1 MIIPDRLRIA
11 DVNNNKPEFRDC
23 ETYSHIAKIEE
34 GDYKVNAPVILK
46 VVATDEDSPPNGD
59 IVYSLYYSQSESRKP
74 FVINPETGELRPSPF
89 VRFDREQRAYEE
101 VTVKAT
107 DRGERPL
114 IGFCQFTVQVVDVN
128 DNAPQF
134 DRASYETSISRN
146 VAVG

>member
-1 MIIPDRLRIA
+1 LLTGIA
-11 DVNNNKPEFRDC
+11 DVNNNKPEFREC

-101 VTVKAT
+101 VTVK
-107 DRGERPL
+107 
-114 IGFCQFTVQVVDVN
+114 V
-128 DNAPQF
+128 
-134 DRASYETSISRN
+134 SKISRSLEAN
-146 VAVG
+146 II